1 MSVPLIIHPDEFGF
15 DDYNNL
21 ISVCYQI
28 SGAPGQI
35 ANLVSSTCISI
46 NARYVILDNNP
57 VETTFGSVG
66 IRTVDDNGNCNDIQV
81 NRDCSIHYNRL
92 VVSTNFTSGNISIIV
107 YSNSFQVTLPNCGK
121 EIVMKFQCLT
131 IDNTPAINLTITRN
145 YFDNDD
151 THGLIGKQ
159 LLRACVFIYIHT
171 VFFTCRAVLECRY
184 FFRGLH
190 WRSNRTSSRLWSI
203 HPDSQSSSDREQPQ
217 VCGSAHPKAVEQ
229 GPRPVCVC
237 RQLTRRVDQYW
248 TNCSTGRLC
257 HSGRVSWLSC
267 GTYVFSVLRFLEVS
281 RESLPLNSEQLTQT
295 TNIFLLPLYSSAE
308 YTLYIDVIIW
318 VDPNAAALP
327 CARRIGDH
335 ASACAL

>member
-1 MSVPLIIHPDEFGF
+1 MSVPLIFHPDEFGF

-107 YSNSFQVTLPNCGK
+107 YSNSFQVTLPNCGR

-159 LLRACVFIYIHT
+159 LLRACVLYKKQP
-171 VFFTCRAVLECRY
+171 A
-184 FFRGLH
+184 H
-190 WRSNRTSSRLWSI
+190 WCFHMQGSSGVQI
-203 HPDSQSSSDREQPQ
+203 FH
-217 VCGSAHPKAVEQ
+217 
-229 GPRPVCVC
+229 PRP
-237 RQLTRRVDQYW
+237 T
-248 TNCSTGRLC
+248 
-257 HSGRVSWLSC
+257 
-267 GTYVFSVLRFLEVS
+267 LEI
-281 RESLPLNSEQLTQT
+281 EQ
-295 TNIFLLPLYSSAE
+295 
-308 YTLYIDVIIW
+308 D
-318 VDPNAAALP
+318 
-327 CARRIGDH
+327 
-335 ASACAL
+335 